1 MAEILYHCPPIMTL
15 TMKKIIPAAC
25 VALTLSACAF
35 SAKKKAEA
43 ISALEV
49 SISESAKKNV
59 ADTTKV
65 KELLADYDYYIAHY
79 PKDSLTPVYLMR
91 SADFDRAIGLSD
103 KAIDNYHR
111 VYMEYPQ
118 YPKANMGLFLEGF
131 TYEND
136 KHNLDKARES
146 YHLYLQKYPD
156 SKMAKDVQFLLDH
169 LGMTPEQI
177 MHEVDSVRKART
189 ALPVD
194 TAATARK

>member
-1 MAEILYHCPPIMTL
+1 MAEILYHCAPIMTL
-15 TMKKIIPAAC
+15 TMKKIIPAVC

-43 ISALEV
+43 ISALEL

-65 KELLADYDYYIAHY
+65 KELLADYDYYVKHY

-91 SADFDRAIGLSD
+91 SADFDRAIGLSGQ
-103 KAIDNYHR
+103 AITCYHR

-118 YPKANMGLFLEGF
+118 YPKANMALFLEGF

-136 KHNLDKARES
+136 IHDLAKARES
-146 YHLYLQKYPD
+146 YNLYLHKYAD
-156 SKMAKDVQFLLDH
+156 SKMAKDVKFLLDH
-169 LGMTPEQI
+169 LGMTPDQI
-177 MHEVDSVRKART
+177 MHEVDSVRRART
-189 ALPVD
+189 AAPVD
-194 TAATARK
+194 TTTTARK

>member
-1 MAEILYHCPPIMTL
+1 MTL
-15 TMKKIIPAAC
+15 SMRRTITITC
-25 VALTLSACAF
+25 IALTLSACAF

-43 ISALEV
+43 ISALEL
-49 SISESAKKNV
+49 SISQSAKKNV

-91 SADFDRAIGLSD
+91 SADFDRAIGLAD

-118 YPKANMGLFLEGF
+118 YPRANMALFLEGF

-136 KHNLDKARES
+136 KHNVEKARGS
-146 YHLYLQKYPD
+146 YSLYLQKYPD
-156 SKMAKDVQFLLDH
+156 SKMAKDVKFLLDH

-177 MHEVDSVRKART
+177 MHEMDSVRRVRT
-189 ALPVD
+189 AVPVD